1 MTAPTDDDFEAQ
13 RARIDKLRSQT
24 ASAETLRIE
33 REKDASRQI
42 EKNRL
47 DAEEARLKA
56 ELAVTKNAGMV
67 GVIKAGTETVTAP
80 LKEQLV
86 AAQDSVK
93 AATAATGKAE

>member
-13 RARIDKLRSQT
+13 RARIDKLRQQG

-56 ELAVTKNAGMV
+56 ELAVTQNAGKV

-80 LKEQLV
+80 QKEQLH
-86 AAQDSVK
+86 AAQGSVK